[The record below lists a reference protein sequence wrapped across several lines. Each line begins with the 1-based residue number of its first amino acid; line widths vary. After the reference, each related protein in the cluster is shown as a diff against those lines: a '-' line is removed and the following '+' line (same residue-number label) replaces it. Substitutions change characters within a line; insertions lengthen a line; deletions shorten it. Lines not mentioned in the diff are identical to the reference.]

1 MADPHRN
8 IERDIDRFDD
18 IFHQYGD
25 DMDEEEDSNVDFD
38 NLSMNIGKDNDNDD
52 DNTDV
57 FEIEKLND
65 EKNILVDLTAE
76 VVEEEEHLSQ
86 KLSQLSATD
95 KEQEDSDKFKPSTIK
110 KRPALTTSTTT
121 VNIPKKMKLDE
132 EEQSSSQIPRY
143 LSSNNKAFEQMI
155 NPVLQKTRRSINI
168 EYLREI
174 ALLIH
179 QLECIDLDR
188 LLWTTYL
195 RSGTGTLKPQETTT
209 LSLWPKEVKT
219 KMIARGRTTV
229 SDPNEIDHD
238 SCLDYVQRVL
248 QKFRNQTEHYQGQ
261 LKERIQYLD
270 KYWTCEIEEAITKF
284 VQQHIAAVDKVT
296 TKGLIATVE
305 YDYND
310 RLIQL
315 EYDQQNPNE
324 YQKQIFENLTQA
336 KYENETSKFDVAILK
351 HRIVYNHL
359 PQSFESLHIPTPI
372 SLDTINDRNIR
383 QRLMD
388 RCEKILQQTKSD
400 MMIVYITTA
409 EAKMDQYQKKF
420 DTEMA
425 KMKENQC
432 TGPPDKKLTLTMLNI
447 MERRF
452 KNINERLMCLYK
464 LKLRFFVKA
473 PTVKN

>member
-310 RLIQL
+310 R
-315 EYDQQNPNE
+315 
-324 YQKQIFENLTQA
+324 
-336 KYENETSKFDVAILK
+336 
-351 HRIVYNHL
+351 
-359 PQSFESLHIPTPI
+359 
-372 SLDTINDRNIR
+372 
-383 QRLMD
+383 
-388 RCEKILQQTKSD
+388 
-400 MMIVYITTA
+400 
-409 EAKMDQYQKKF
+409 
-420 DTEMA
+420 
-425 KMKENQC
+425 
-432 TGPPDKKLTLTMLNI
+432 
-447 MERRF
+447 
-452 KNINERLMCLYK
+452 
-464 LKLRFFVKA
+464 
-473 PTVKN
+473 